1 MEESKEPELRTR
13 SFRNEDYN
21 NRRAFLRSYPLYG
34 GGDQDDQDVETKT
47 AKKDANGKTS
57 NKKPMKKIILAVF
70 HWGEGRVLIFRRLKH
85 KVTFYV
91 ITCLPVGLKTRTS
104 LISV

>member
-1 MEESKEPELRTR
+1 MRTR

-34 GGDQDDQDVETKT
+34 GGDQDEDVKAES
-47 AKKDANGKTS
+47 AKAATGSTS
-57 NKKPMKKIILAVF
+57 RKPVKEIILAVF
-70 HWGEGRVLIFRRLKH
+70 HWGGERAIILRRFKH
-85 KVTFYV
+85 KVNFYV
-91 ITCLPVGLKTRTS
+91 ISCLPVGLRTRTA